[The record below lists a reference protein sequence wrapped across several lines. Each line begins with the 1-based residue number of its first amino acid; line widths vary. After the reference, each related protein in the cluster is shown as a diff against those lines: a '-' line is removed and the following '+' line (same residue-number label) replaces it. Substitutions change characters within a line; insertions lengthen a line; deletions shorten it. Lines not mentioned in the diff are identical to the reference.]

1 MNSEAKNSVLT
12 LRLLTDLVAITLA
25 WVASYFIRFTPG
37 LPTPKGIPEFYLYL
51 KLVPFLW
58 VLSVMAFTVTGHYK
72 RTGKHR
78 TPLLESID
86 IIPSSLVLVVSFV
99 TFSYFYEEYR
109 YSRGVTLAFTALCPF
124 FLIAGRSLLRKRLRA
139 WRKSMPPIQ
148 VLVIADE
155 PLVAHALSIVDKT
168 ELRNSQIAKIVTPGK
183 LFACKGFQVESL
195 PESWVDLISQNRIE
209 SVIIAV
215 SNIHYEQLTTV
226 LNEIVDQVAHI
237 RIVPDVLRFVTFSP
251 GIDLI
256 NGLPVV
262 SIHES
267 PLVGRGI
274 MLKRVLDIFGAL
286 FALLLFSPI
295 MITISLLIPF
305 SSRGPILYRQE
316 RMGLDGKRFFILKF
330 RSMPMNAEQASG
342 AVWAHALDSRATKL
356 GALLRKTSLDELP
369 QLFNVLSGDM
379 SLVGPR
385 PERPIFVD
393 QFRRK
398 IPGYMLRH
406 KVKAG
411 ITGWAQV
418 NGWRGDTSLEKR
430 IEFDLYYVQNWSL
443 LLDIK
448 ILLMT
453 VVSGFVN
460 RNAY

>member
-1 MNSEAKNSVLT
+1 MNSEAKNSVIT
-12 LRLLTDLVAITLA
+12 LRLITDLIAITLA
-25 WVASYFIRFTPG
+25 WIVSYFIRFTPG
-37 LPTPKGIPEFYLYL
+37 LPVPKGIPEFYLYL

-58 VLSVMAFTVTGHYK
+58 VLSMIAFSVTGHYK

-109 YSRGVTLAFTALCPF
+109 YSRGVTLAFTALCPL
-124 FLIAGRSLLRKRLRA
+124 FLIGGRSVLRKRLRA
-139 WRKSMPPIQ
+139 WRNSMDPIN

-155 PLVAHALSIVDKT
+155 PLVGHALSIIEKT
-168 ELRNSQIAKIVTPGK
+168 ELRNSRIAKIVTPGNI
-183 LFACKGFQVESL
+183 FSCNGYQVESL
-195 PESWVDLISQNRIE
+195 PKSWVDLIAQNRIE
-209 SVIIAV
+209 SVVVAV
-215 SNIHYEQLTTV
+215 SNHHYEQLTTV
-226 LNEIVDQVAHI
+226 LNVIVDQVAHV

-262 SIHES
+262 SVHES
-267 PLVGRGI
+267 PLMGRGI
-274 MLKRVLDIFGAL
+274 MIKRITDILGAIV
-286 FALLLFSPI
+286 ALLIFSPI
-295 MITISLLIPF
+295 MILVSLLIPL
-305 SSRGPILYRQE
+305 SSKGPILYRQE

-330 RSMPMNAEQASG
+330 RSMPINAEHVTG
-342 AVWAHALDSRATKL
+342 AIWAHAGDNRATKL

-430 IEFDLYYVQNWSL
+430 IEFDLYYVQNWSI
-443 LLDIK
+443 LLDVK